1 MKCQSFLNRYIS
13 KLLSRSNLLVSVL
26 FSVWSTFSFIYLC
39 TQQSKFAPLLWYE
52 GRDTHTGNCNTFPFS
67 TLNNAVNHVIVL
79 TLFLLSTS
87 FLHSPPFPW
96 ACIRLKEKEIKIA
109 PSVPSSVLLRQK
121 EFIFDRKD
129 LPLPRPR
136 PPPFSKVVNKQ
147 W

>member
-1 MKCQSFLNRYIS
+1 MTCQNCSNRYIS

-26 FSVWSTFSFIYLC
+26 FSVWSTFFFTYLC
-39 TQQSKFAPLLWYE
+39 TQQSKFAPLLWYK

-109 PSVPSSVLLRQK
+109 PSVLLRPRNLFLITQT
-121 EFIFDRKD
+121 F
-129 LPLPRPR
+129 PLPAPG
-136 PPPFSKVVNKQ
+136 PPARKASF
-147 W
+147 

>member
-1 MKCQSFLNRYIS
+1 MTCQSFSNRYIS

-26 FSVWSTFSFIYLC
+26 FSVWSTFFFTYLC

-67 TLNNAVNHVIVL
+67 TLNNAANHVIVL

-109 PSVPSSVLLRQK
+109 PSVLLRPRNLFLITQ
-121 EFIFDRKD
+121 IF
-129 LPLPRPR
+129 PLPAPGPSARKAS
-136 PPPFSKVVNKQ
+136 F
-147 W
+147 